1 MCNREISRRSFLQGG
16 LVSCGFAV
24 ELHGIDFDA
33 LLKEGPH
40 QAALFVSD
48 DQYPNLSRNP

>member
-1 MCNREISRRSFLQGG
+1 MSNREISRRSFLQGG